1 MGEDNVWLFHPVGGG
16 DLGFPP
22 RSRSAGTVDFEG
34 RPDAT
39 GMQRRPLRRVF
50 EGLAEVGIDVDGVA
64 LLATLNRHRPG
75 TETYA
80 VYGRQLRDLMCATPG
95 LFGRSFPADRVK
107 VVEVAE
113 PTMRLSTAPA
123 ARVLR
128 EVEPARCLVSSGSG
142 SYALGAGALL
152 AAMEAGVPVGL
163 MPVHESGVPY
173 RFEDL
178 VTTDRPLRNWLL
190 RHRFWEELTEFDPDH
205 AEVWRL
211 LAARQRADIG
221 QARLAERR
229 GGVPGV
235 DAGQLTKLKELG
247 LAVEA
252 AFFERVAR
260 GEAID
265 QSLLRAW
272 FVQRLATRFKHESE
286 DMIPSAR
293 HVVGEL
299 VTALTSRRGRD
310 DGDRALLQQ
319 ARTRLPTA
327 ADGDCAAMLR
337 DRQFADLFEAATTHE
352 AHLEEPGAGA
362 LPRLVIEQADRWERS
377 DLVPKLL
384 KRRKMTPWPV
394 IGGGDV
400 LVLMSMGLGSGE
412 DDEPSRQAL
421 REVIKWVSY
430 GSDRFP
436 RPGRLRLRL
445 LATEK
450 THAPLEALA
459 TWVRTLGMDGS
470 VEAQVVGPLPLPPPD
485 NDAPPPDVQRIRD
498 LIWQAFEASGR
509 PTGRAGSGSL
519 RDVDEVVL
527 VLNPGPPAIG
537 NAMIAAG
544 VEWSLRAACP
554 LRMAELSRDQGVRP
568 VARDGGRVLR
578 RLGPDTALAG
588 LAARAVRRL
597 DVRTAWRLL
606 GHGSERL
613 DQVREAVG
621 QMHRDLYTA
630 PREAGRD
637 ERYRLAR
644 QRLAL
649 VARVLADEPW
659 PACYMAVEMVRPRLL
674 GWNTDLWKD
683 AVARSPALGELV
695 GLRDTSPYAHLL
707 DRLRRGGDE
716 ADEPPERS
724 RVLRLLA
731 RAITDLRVGA
741 PRPAGDDLALFTRF
755 EDVCAELD
763 RHAEAVA
770 P

>member
-1 MGEDNVWLFHPVGGG
+1 MGGDEVWLFHPLGGG

-22 RSRSAGTVDFEG
+22 RSQSAGTVDFEG

-39 GMQRRPLRRVF
+39 GLERRPLRRVF
-50 EGLAEVGIDVDGVA
+50 EGLAAADVEVGGVA

-75 TETYA
+75 TETFA
-80 VYGRQLRDLMCATPG
+80 VYGRQLRELMCSTRG
-95 LFGRSFPADRVK
+95 LFGRSFPADRVR

-113 PTMRLSTAPA
+113 PRMSLSAAPA

-152 AAMEAGVPVGL
+152 AALEAGVPVGL

-178 VTTDRPLRNWLL
+178 VTADRPLRNWLL
-190 RHRFWEELTEFDPDH
+190 RHRFWEELTEFDPEH
-205 AEVWRL
+205 ADVWRL
-211 LAARQRADIG
+211 LAARQRADVG

-235 DAGQLTKLKELG
+235 DAGQLAKLSELR

-272 FVQRLATRFKHESE
+272 FVQRLATRFERESG
-286 DMIPSAR
+286 DMIPAAR
-293 HVVGEL
+293 DVVGEL
-299 VTALTSRRGRD
+299 VNALTSRRGRNE
-310 DGDRALLQQ
+310 GDRALVQR
-319 ARTRLPTA
+319 ARTRLPAA
-327 ADGDCAAMLR
+327 ADGECAAMLR
-337 DRQFADLFEAATTHE
+337 DRQFAGLFEAATSHT
-352 AHLEEPGAGA
+352 AHLDEPGAGA
-362 LPRLVIEQADRWERS
+362 LPGLVIEQAGRWERG

-384 KRRKMTPWPV
+384 KRRKITPWPV

-400 LVLMSMGLGSGE
+400 LVLMSMGLPSGE

-421 REVIKWVSY
+421 REVLKWVSDR
-430 GSDRFP
+430 SDRFP
-436 RPGRLRLRL
+436 RPGRVRLRL
-445 LATEK
+445 QATEK

-459 TWVRTLGMDGS
+459 TWARTLGMDGS
-470 VEAQVVGPLPLPPPD
+470 VEAAVVGPLPLPPPD
-485 NDAPPPDVQRIRD
+485 ADAPPDVRRIRD
-498 LIWQAFEASGR
+498 GIWEALEASGR

-519 RDVDEVVL
+519 RDVDEVVV
-527 VLNPGPPAIG
+527 VLNPGPAAIG

-544 VEWSLRAACP
+544 VEWSLQAACP
-554 LRMAELSRDQGVRP
+554 LRMVELSRDQGVRP
-568 VARDGGRVLR
+568 AARNGGRVLR
-578 RLGPDTALAG
+578 RLGPDIALAG

-613 DQVREAVG
+613 DEVREAVG
-621 QMHRDLYTA
+621 RLHRDLYTA
-630 PREAGRD
+630 PPAAGRD
-637 ERYRLAR
+637 ERHRLAR

-659 PACYMAVEMVRPRLL
+659 PACYMAVEMVRPGLL
-674 GWNTDLWKD
+674 GWDTDLWKG
-683 AVARSPALGELV
+683 ALARSPALGELV
-695 GLRDTSPYAHLL
+695 DLRDTSPYAHLL
-707 DRLRRGGDE
+707 DRLRRGDDE

-731 RAITDLRVGA
+731 RIITDLRIGA
-741 PRPAGDDLALFTRF
+741 DRPAGDDLALFTRF
-755 EDVCAELD
+755 EHVCAELD
-763 RHAEAVA
+763 RHAEAVR